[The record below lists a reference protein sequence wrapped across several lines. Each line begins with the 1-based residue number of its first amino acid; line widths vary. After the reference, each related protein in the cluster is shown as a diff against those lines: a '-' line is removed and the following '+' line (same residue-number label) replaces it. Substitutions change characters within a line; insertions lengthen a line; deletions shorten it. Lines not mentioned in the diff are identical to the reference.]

1 MKLRQ
6 MFSMGLV
13 LLIGLVVGWT
23 LYRSLVK
30 DAASPSTL
38 APQLLSTSN
47 LKNSMNPKE
56 STFADKPFG
65 ELTIPV
71 LRQRSY
77 QSQLRELVPVSQKA
91 TYTSY
96 LTSYDSD
103 GFRINALVT
112 RPRGDQP
119 VAGWP
124 AVVFIHGYIPPS
136 QYQTQE
142 RYLDHIDRLAA
153 SGLVVMK
160 IDLRGHGQS
169 EGEATGAYYSSDYVV
184 DTLNAV
190 SALQQ
195 SGFVNQSAI
204 GLWGHSM
211 AGNVAL
217 RSLAVQPDL
226 DAAVIWAGAVYSY
239 ADFQKY
245 GISDASYNP
254 PDPNSPSRRRRQ
266 ALLDTYGEFN
276 AESDFWSQVAA
287 TNYLSDLKG
296 AVQLHHAV
304 DDSVVNIG
312 FGRDLQVV
320 LDSEGVRHQFFEYQ
334 TGGHNLTGSSF
345 NSAMER
351 SITFFRQELK

>member
-124 AVVFIHGYIPPS
+124 AV
-136 QYQTQE
+136 
-142 RYLDHIDRLAA
+142 
-153 SGLVVMK
+153 
-160 IDLRGHGQS
+160 
-169 EGEATGAYYSSDYVV
+169 
-184 DTLNAV
+184 
-190 SALQQ
+190 
-195 SGFVNQSAI
+195 GF
-204 GLWGHSM
+204 
-211 AGNVAL
+211 
-217 RSLAVQPDL
+217 
-226 DAAVIWAGAVYSY
+226 
-239 ADFQKY
+239 
-245 GISDASYNP
+245 
-254 PDPNSPSRRRRQ
+254 
-266 ALLDTYGEFN
+266 FN
-276 AESDFWSQVAA
+276 
-287 TNYLSDLKG
+287 
-296 AVQLHHAV
+296 
-304 DDSVVNIG
+304 
-312 FGRDLQVV
+312 
-320 LDSEGVRHQFFEYQ
+320 
-334 TGGHNLTGSSF
+334 
-345 NSAMER
+345 
-351 SITFFRQELK
+351 